1 MGEEERREQEEAMAQ
16 GKERG
21 EEEQELEQD
30 AGAGRVEEEQVAEEG
45 GFLSSMASKIGAAM
59 SGTNGSGSPEPG
71 DVGEANGNGIAV
83 AASDGEGGEEE
94 KEDCNGGGG
103 IFHRLLSSSP
113 ASSPSASGKDLH
125 FFFMPLILS
134 PMDLHVSA
142 DLICVGAAETEEEK
156 RGGKDEDE
164 GGEQAAGILSTV
176 ASKIGLAM
184 SGANG
189 SGGSEEDAK
198 QASNGDVGH
207 SEGEVKNE
215 GDESTGGAGIV
226 KQIIANLPNSGALQS
241 SA

>member
-83 AASDGEGGEEE
+83 AASDGEGGEE
-94 KEDCNGGGG
+94 KEDCNGRGG

-113 ASSPSASGKDLH
+113 ASSPSAS
-125 FFFMPLILS
+125 
-134 PMDLHVSA
+134 
-142 DLICVGAAETEEEK
+142 ETGEEK

-184 SGANG
+184 PGANG

-198 QASNGDVGH
+198 LASNGDVGH

-226 KQIIANLPNSGALQS
+226 KQIIANLPNSDTRGPNAEEASMLI
-241 SA
+241 AIIDD

>member
-113 ASSPSASGKDLH
+113 ASSPSAS
-125 FFFMPLILS
+125 
-134 PMDLHVSA
+134 
-142 DLICVGAAETEEEK
+142 ETEEEK

-226 KQIIANLPNSGALQS
+226 KQIIANLPNSDTRGPNAEEASMLI
-241 SA
+241 AIIDD

>member
-1 MGEEERREQEEAMAQ
+1 MEDSVGEEERREQEEAMAQ

-113 ASSPSASGKDLH
+113 ASSPSAS
-125 FFFMPLILS
+125 
-134 PMDLHVSA
+134 
-142 DLICVGAAETEEEK
+142 AETEEEK

-226 KQIIANLPNSGALQS
+226 KQIIANLPNSDTRGPNAEEASMLI
-241 SA
+241 AIIDD